1 MVNLLFKAKLRGYH
15 EPVASTEFALNEI
28 KKEFSPE
35 VRALFDRK
43 IPEHFIDNLEEVVTQ
58 SQTWQES
65 LRQSPSFE
73 DSLEITPV
81 KLNRYGTF
89 HHEVSGH
96 SGEKLKKPK
105 PDYDKI
111 IVLINKFRDTFKD
124 LLLDKKII
132 DNIIMHDLPVPKGIK
147 GLFSEYKK
155 DNKIFNKFKSAVKT
169 LDRLERQMIS
179 EKSKKVRHKS
189 KPKSEP
195 FTSQLKKLIIQYSE
209 DSRQENMKG
218 LIDNLDIDYKFFN
231 QNQISTFYKRYDK
244 GELSQGILE
253 ILNDE
258 YDGQKGVEILAK
270 LLQKLKLSTHYASEL
285 NLDRLKAYEKRPLSQ
300 AIQVLDEVMQEDSTV
315 EENQIMLDADFDKIE
330 DFADK
335 IEERIDDLLEGA
347 DAEYHLV
354 PSDEDDFAETNKES
368 RQIELKK
375 SIKYYAFLY
384 YVAKLNNKQLD
395 KSILDIEEYE
405 INENDLPTLFP
416 VLTDVH
422 NREEEE

>member
-43 IPEHFIDNLEEVVTQ
+43 IPEHFVDNLEEVVTQ

-81 KLNRYGTF
+81 KLNRYGTPKK
-89 HHEVSGH
+89 VSG
-96 SGEKLKKPK
+96 KPK
-105 PDYDKI
+105 PDYDRI
-111 IVLINKFRDTFKD
+111 IVLINKYRDTFTD
-124 LLLDKKII
+124 LLLDKNAVE
-132 DNIIMHDLPVPKGIK
+132 NIIGQNISIEVVPKSLK
-147 GLFSEYKK
+147 ELVLAYKD
-155 DNKIFNKFKSAVKT
+155 DNRIFDKLKSAVKT
-169 LDRLERQMIS
+169 FDRLEQQMIS
-179 EKSKKVRHKS
+179 EKSKKVRSKS
-189 KPKSEP
+189 KPKSES

-218 LIDNLDIDYKFFN
+218 LIDNLDRDYKFFN
-231 QNQISTFYKRYDK
+231 QNRISTFYTRYDK
-244 GELSQGILE
+244 GELPQGILE

-258 YDGQKGVEILAK
+258 YDGQKGAEILAK

-335 IEERIDDLLEGA
+335 IDDRIMDLLEGA

-354 PSDEDDFAETNKES
+354 PSDDGDDFTETNEES

-395 KSILDIEEYE
+395 KSILNIEEYE
-405 INENDLPTLFP
+405 INENDLPELFP

>member
-43 IPEHFIDNLEEVVTQ
+43 IPEHFVDNLEEVVTQ

-81 KLNRYGTF
+81 KLNRYGTPKK
-89 HHEVSGH
+89 VSGN
-96 SGEKLKKPK
+96 PK
-105 PDYDKI
+105 PDYDRI
-111 IVLINKFRDTFKD
+111 IVLINKYRDTFTD
-124 LLLDKKII
+124 LLLDKNAVE
-132 DNIIMHDLPVPKGIK
+132 NIIGQNISIEVVPKSLK
-147 GLFSEYKK
+147 ELVLAYKD
-155 DNKIFNKFKSAVKT
+155 DNRIFDKLKSAVKT
-169 LDRLERQMIS
+169 FDRLEQQMIS
-179 EKSKKVRHKS
+179 EKSKKVRSKS
-189 KPKSEP
+189 KPKSES

-218 LIDNLDIDYKFFN
+218 LIDNLDRDYKFFN
-231 QNQISTFYKRYDK
+231 QNRISTFYTRYDK
-244 GELSQGILE
+244 GELPQGILE

-258 YDGQKGVEILAK
+258 YDGQKGAEILAK

-335 IEERIDDLLEGA
+335 IDDRIMDLLEGA

-354 PSDEDDFAETNKES
+354 PSDDGDDFAETNEES

-395 KSILDIEEYE
+395 KSILNIEEYE
-405 INENDLPTLFP
+405 INENDLPELFP

>member
-43 IPEHFIDNLEEVVTQ
+43 IPEHFVDNLEEVVTQ

-81 KLNRYGTF
+81 KLNRYGTPKK
-89 HHEVSGH
+89 VSG
-96 SGEKLKKPK
+96 KPK
-105 PDYDKI
+105 PDYDRI
-111 IVLINKFRDTFKD
+111 IVLINKYRDTFTD
-124 LLLDKKII
+124 LLLDKNAVE
-132 DNIIMHDLPVPKGIK
+132 NIIGQNISIEVVPKSLK
-147 GLFSEYKK
+147 ELVLAYKD
-155 DNKIFNKFKSAVKT
+155 DNRIFDKLKSAVKT
-169 LDRLERQMIS
+169 FDRLEQQMIS
-179 EKSKKVRHKS
+179 EKSKKVRSKS
-189 KPKSEP
+189 KPKSES

-218 LIDNLDIDYKFFN
+218 LIDNLDRDYKFFN
-231 QNQISTFYKRYDK
+231 QNRISTFYTRYDK
-244 GELSQGILE
+244 GELPQGILE

-258 YDGQKGVEILAK
+258 YDGQKGAEILAK

-335 IEERIDDLLEGA
+335 IDDRIMDLLEGA

-354 PSDEDDFAETNKES
+354 PSDDGDDFAETNEES

-395 KSILDIEEYE
+395 KSILNIEEYE
-405 INENDLPTLFP
+405 INENDLPELFP